1 MSSRIG
7 QTFFAL
13 MGALALLSINVHCGA
28 GAQVPRLVLS
38 GRMSVLESARGR
50 SVEQAAMASLTLPL
64 DSAQSPSIGA
74 ETARLESALDAREPL
89 SIDPR
94 ILDAR
99 TDEPSVESLVHAA
112 LASHRFDPGRATEAR
127 DRARLSALMPQLRV
141 GVTRGTGWDL
151 RTQQTST
158 SDSAVLANDDSWS
171 VVGSATFRLDRLVFS
186 PDETSLFAE
195 ERRLEE
201 LRLRLV
207 REIVHVYYERLRLI
221 WEERQGP
228 SEPARLMEI
237 AELEAML
244 NVWTDGA
251 FQAGRGN

>member
-1 MSSRIG
+1 MPSRTG
-7 QTFFAL
+7 QIFFAL
-13 MGALALLSINVHCGA
+13 FGALALLSLNVHCGS
-28 GAQVPRLVLS
+28 AQVPRLVLS
-38 GRMSVLESARGR
+38 GRMSVLEGPRGR
-50 SVEQAAMASLTLPL
+50 HVEQAAMASLTLPL
-64 DSAQSPSIGA
+64 DSAQVPAIDPG
-74 ETARLESALDAREPL
+74 TARMESALDAREPL

-127 DRARLSALMPQLRV
+127 DRARLAGLMPQVRV
-141 GVTRGTGWDL
+141 GVRRGTGWDL

-171 VVGSATFRLDRLVFS
+171 VVGTATFRLDRLIFTPEES
-186 PDETSLFAE
+186 SLFVE

-207 REIVHVYYERLRLI
+207 REIVHAYYERLRLL

-228 SEPARLMEI
+228 SQPARILEI

-244 NVWTDGA
+244 DVWTEGA
-251 FQAGRGN
+251 FQAARGQ

>member
-1 MSSRIG
+1 MPSRIG

-13 MGALALLSINVHCGA
+13 VGALALLSINVHCGA

-50 SVEQAAMASLTLPL
+50 SVEQAAIASLALPL
-64 DSAQSPSIGA
+64 DSAQSPAIAADIAS
-74 ETARLESALDAREPL
+74 LESALDAREPL

-94 ILDAR
+94 ILSAR
-99 TDEPSVESLVHAA
+99 TDEPSVEDLVHAA
-112 LASHRFDPGRATEAR
+112 LGSRRFDPGRASEAR
-127 DRARLSALMPQLRV
+127 ERARLSALMPQLRV

-186 PDETSLFAE
+186 PNETPLFVE

-207 REIVHVYYERLRLI
+207 REIVHAYYERLRLL
-221 WEERQGP
+221 WEEQQGP
-228 SEPARLMEI
+228 SQPARIVEI

-244 NVWTDGA
+244 DVWTDGA
-251 FQAGRGN
+251 FRAGRGQ

>member
-13 MGALALLSINVHCGA
+13 VGALALLSINVHCGA

-38 GRMSVLESARGR
+38 GRMSVLERQQGR
-50 SVEQAAMASLTLPL
+50 QVEQAAMASLALPL
-64 DSAQSPSIGA
+64 DSVQSAIGA
-74 ETARLESALDAREPL
+74 DAALLESALDAREPL
-89 SIDPR
+89 AIDPR
-94 ILDAR
+94 ILEVR
-99 TDEPSVESLVHAA
+99 TDDPSVESLVHAA
-112 LASHRFDPGRATEAR
+112 LASHRFDPGRAAEAR
-127 DRARLSALMPQLRV
+127 DRARLSGLMPQLRV
-141 GVTRGTGWDL
+141 SVRRGTGWDL

-171 VVGSATFRLDRLVFS
+171 VVGSATFRLDRLVFT

-207 REIVHVYYERLRLI
+207 REIVHAYYERLRLL

-228 SEPARLMEI
+228 SQPARILEI

-244 NVWTDGA
+244 DVWTDGA
-251 FQAGRGN
+251 FTAR